1 MNITQATHAA
11 SNRSRVRIVGGPLD
25 GREGFATGWRPAHD
39 SLLLSLL
46 DSDGHNTWTN
56 TPVARRQV
64 QLAAPARIPAPQPAA
79 GPVPQTI
86 ATLITQTEAQGGFA
100 ARVSPR
106 AWEFFVA
113 RRSTDGDVFQTC
125 VARVG
130 YRVTETGRNAI
141 SGTAHD
147 VRQWLTRC
155 PSV

>member
-11 SNRSRVRIVGGPLD
+11 SSRSRVQILGGPLD

-46 DSDGHNTWTN
+46 DADGNNTWTD
-56 TPVARRQV
+56 TPVKRGQV
-64 QLAAPARIPAPQPAA
+64 ELAEPARIPIPQPATE
-79 GPVPQTI
+79 PVPRTI

-100 ARVSPR
+100 ARVAPR
-106 AWEFFVA
+106 AWEFYIA
-113 RRSTDGDVFQTC
+113 RRDTDGDVFQTC

-130 YRVTETGRNAI
+130 YRVTGNGRNVI
-141 SGTAHD
+141 SSAAHD

-155 PSV
+155 ASV

>member
-56 TPVARRQV
+56 TPVKRRQV

-86 ATLITQTEAQGGFA
+86 ATLITQTEAQGASRPASAPGRGNSSSPA
-100 ARVSPR
+100 GARTATSSRRASP
-106 AWEFFVA
+106 AWA
-113 RRSTDGDVFQTC
+113 
-125 VARVG
+125 
-130 YRVTETGRNAI
+130 TG
-141 SGTAHD
+141 
-147 VRQWLTRC
+147 
-155 PSV
+155 